1 MSVSIVLVLI
11 LIAYA
16 TGVVRFR
23 RHARGTR
30 QPPVMHMLAMGAA
43 LLLIE
48 LALASPLDELADQLL
63 SAHMV
68 QHLLLMLAAA
78 PLLVWVRPLPYFVW
92 SPPMPVRKGIAF
104 VWNRARLSRLVRL
117 VKIPAVGW
125 IAFCTTVLL
134 WHVPAIYRW
143 AVGEE
148 LRHSLMHLSFL
159 GSALLFWSVVLDPD
173 HKRRL
178 NHFACGLFV
187 LSAALVTGLPGAL
200 ICFAR
205 QPLYMLTANASLQH
219 GLTVLA
225 DQQLAGLIMWIPMD
239 LFLFGVAMAR
249 FAAALRGVR
258 AVAVGVRNHVASD
271 PYASGVGY
279 AHTVS
284 FSDTQCRPAQTSDG
298 RRDE

>member
-1 MSVSIVLVLI
+1 MPVSIALLLI

-16 TGVVRFR
+16 TGVVQFR

-30 QPPVMHMLAMGAA
+30 QPPVVRMLAMGAA
-43 LLLIE
+43 LFLIE

-78 PLLVWVRPLPYFVW
+78 PLLVLARPLPYFVW
-92 SPPMPVRKGIAF
+92 SPPLLMRKGIAR
-104 VWNRARLSRLVRL
+104 VWNRAGISRLMRL
-117 VKIPAVGW
+117 LKTPSVSW
-125 IAFCTTVLL
+125 IAFCGTVLV

-143 AVGEE
+143 AVGGE

-173 HKRRL
+173 HKRQL
-178 NHFACGLFV
+178 NHFACALFV

-205 QPLYMLTANASLQH
+205 QPLYMLTANASIH
-219 GLTVLA
+219 EGLTVLA

-239 LFLFGVAMAR
+239 LFLFGVAMAL
-249 FAAALRGVR
+249 FSAALRTVR
-258 AVAVGVRNHVASD
+258 AAGNSALDSTLDCADHI
-271 PYASGVGY
+271 P
-279 AHTVS
+279 
-284 FSDTQCRPAQTSDG
+284 
-298 RRDE
+298 

>member
-1 MSVSIVLVLI
+1 MSVSIALLLI

-23 RHARGTR
+23 RHAHGRR
-30 QPPVMHMLAMGAA
+30 RPPVMHMLAMGAA

-78 PLLVWVRPLPYFVW
+78 PLLVWSRPLPYFVW
-92 SPPMPVRKGIAF
+92 LPPRAVRKGIAYL
-104 VWNRARLSRLVRL
+104 WNCVGISRLLRL
-117 VKIPAVGW
+117 VKTPAVSW
-125 IAFCTTVLL
+125 IAFCGTVLF
-134 WHVPAIYRW
+134 WHVPGIYRW
-143 AVGEE
+143 AVGGE

-173 HKRRL
+173 RKRRL
-178 NHFACGLFV
+178 NHFACALFV
-187 LSAALVTGLPGAL
+187 LCAALVTGLPGAL

-205 QPLYMLTANASLQH
+205 QPLYVLTANASRH
-219 GLTVLA
+219 DGLTVLA

-239 LFLFGVAMAR
+239 LFLFGVAMAL
-249 FAAALRGVR
+249 F
-258 AVAVGVRNHVASD
+258 AVAIRTERAKGGTGPCNEYPS
-271 PYASGVGY
+271 PTSG
-279 AHTVS
+279 
-284 FSDTQCRPAQTSDG
+284 AQTLAPPT
-298 RRDE
+298 R

>member
-1 MSVSIVLVLI
+1 MTMSVSIVLVLI

-30 QPPVMHMLAMGAA
+30 RPPVTHMLAMGAA

-48 LALASPLDELADQLL
+48 LTLASPLDELADQLL

-78 PLLVWVRPLPYFVW
+78 PLLVWARPLPYFVW
-92 SPPMPVRKGIAF
+92 SPPMPVRKGIAY
-104 VWNRARLSRLVRL
+104 VWNQAGISRLVHL
-117 VKIPAVGW
+117 LKIPAVSW
-125 IAFCTTVLL
+125 IAFCGTVLL

-143 AVGEE
+143 AMGEE

-173 HKRRL
+173 HKRL
-178 NHFACGLFV
+178 NHFACALFV

-205 QPLYMLTANASLQH
+205 QPLYMLTANASLQD
-219 GLTVLA
+219 GLTVIA

-239 LFLFGVAMAR
+239 LFLFGVATAL
-249 FAAALRGVR
+249 FTAALRTVPAEAGR
-258 AVAVGVRNHVASD
+258 ASVTACEAS
-271 PYASGVGY
+271 SGI
-279 AHTVS
+279 APCKNAP
-284 FSDTQCRPAQTSDG
+284 QR
-298 RRDE
+298 

>member
-1 MSVSIVLVLI
+1 MSVTIALLFIS
-11 LIAYA
+11 IAYV

-30 QPPVMHMLAMGAA
+30 QPAVMHTLAIGAA

-78 PLLVWVRPLPYFVW
+78 PLLVWARALPYVVW
-92 SPPMPVRKGIAF
+92 SLPMPVRKGISY
-104 VWNRARLSRLVRL
+104 VWNRAGISRLDRL
-117 VKIPAVGW
+117 LKTPAVSW
-125 IAFCTTVLL
+125 LAFCGTVLL

-159 GSALLFWSVVLDPD
+159 GSAFLFWSVVLDPD

-178 NHFACGLFV
+178 NHFARALFV

-205 QPLYMLTANASLQH
+205 QPLYILTANGSRH
-219 GLTVLA
+219 DGLTVLA

-239 LFLFGVAMAR
+239 IFLFGVAMAL
-249 FAAALRGVR
+249 F
-258 AVAVGVRNHVASD
+258 AVAIGTERAKGGTLPCNEYPS
-271 PYASGVGY
+271 PTSG
-279 AHTVS
+279 ARTLAPP
-284 FSDTQCRPAQTSDG
+284 TP
-298 RRDE
+298 

>member
-1 MSVSIVLVLI
+1 MTMSVSIPLVLI

-78 PLLVWVRPLPYFVW
+78 PLLVWARPLPYLVW
-92 SPPMPVRKGIAF
+92 SPPMPVRKGIAY
-104 VWNRARLSRLVRL
+104 VWNRVGTSQLIRLL
-117 VKIPAVGW
+117 KTPAVSW
-125 IAFCTTVLL
+125 IAFCSTVLL

-143 AVGEE
+143 AVSGE
-148 LRHSLMHLSFL
+148 LRHWLMHLSFL

-173 HKRRL
+173 RKRRL
-178 NHFACGLFV
+178 NHFACALFV
-187 LSAALVTGLPGAL
+187 LSAAMVTGLPGAL

-205 QPLYMLTANASLQH
+205 RPLYMLTANTSIH
-219 GLTVLA
+219 DGLTVLA

-239 LFLFGVAMAR
+239 LFLFGVAMAL
-249 FAAALRGVR
+249 FAAALRTVP
-258 AVAVGVRNHVASD
+258 AEANSASVKTLD
-271 PYASGVGY
+271 CV
-279 AHTVS
+279 H
-284 FSDTQCRPAQTSDG
+284 
-298 RRDE
+298 

>member
-1 MSVSIVLVLI
+1 MSVSISLVLV

-30 QPPVMHMLAMGAA
+30 RPPVVRMLAMGAA

-48 LALASPLDELADQLL
+48 LALASPLDELADDLL
-63 SAHMV
+63 AAHMV

-78 PLLVWVRPLPYFVW
+78 PLLVWARPLPYFVW
-92 SPPMPVRKGIAF
+92 SQPMPVRKGIAYL
-104 VWNRARLSRLVRL
+104 WNRAGISRVVRL
-117 VKIPAVGW
+117 VKTPALSW
-125 IAFCTTVLL
+125 LTFCGTMLV

-143 AVGEE
+143 AVGAE
-148 LRHSLMHLSFL
+148 LRHSLMHLSFI

-173 HKRRL
+173 RKRRL
-178 NHFACGLFV
+178 NHFACALFV

-205 QPLYMLTANASLQH
+205 QPLYMLKANASLH
-219 GLTVLA
+219 DGLTVLA

-239 LFLFGVAMAR
+239 LFLFAVAMAL
-249 FAAALRGVR
+249 FAAGLRTGR
-258 AVAVGVRNHVASD
+258 AQGNSAFMAFHCATPN
-271 PYASGVGY
+271 
-279 AHTVS
+279 
-284 FSDTQCRPAQTSDG
+284 
-298 RRDE
+298 